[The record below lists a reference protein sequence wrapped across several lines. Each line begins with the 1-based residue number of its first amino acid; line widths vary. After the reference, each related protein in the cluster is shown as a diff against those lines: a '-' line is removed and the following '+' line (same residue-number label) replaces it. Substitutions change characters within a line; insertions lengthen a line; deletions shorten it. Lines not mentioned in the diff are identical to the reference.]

1 MREDATSS
9 AALAL
14 CAKPNVAA
22 KPAAIFNASRRVWST
37 YVLYAHPSV
46 SFISHGAHY
55 RARAASS
62 PRHRAFPSPVIHARL
77 IADVTRRPRLSAPA
91 RPRARLPR
99 ARAPRARA
107 RKSSRLAA
115 TRAALVLSRARVPA
129 RAFASHRVSS
139 RAHLFGI
146 ALGRGRARRR
156 ARAASAGLEG
166 SILRVRARE
175 RRGRALGER
184 GAHVDGVRVVV

>member
-37 YVLYAHPSV
+37 YVSYAHPSV
-46 SFISHGAHY
+46 SFISHGAHD

-77 IADVTRRPRLSAPA
+77 IADVTRRPRLSAPRTHARASPASSRPARTRAKIIPTRGHARSSRSLSRA
-91 RPRARLPR
+91 RPRARVRVASRVVPR
-99 ARAPRARA
+99 APFRHRPRSRPRAA
-107 RKSSRLAA
+107 
-115 TRAALVLSRARVPA
+115 SRAR
-129 RAFASHRVSS
+129 
-139 RAHLFGI
+139 
-146 ALGRGRARRR
+146 
-156 ARAASAGLEG
+156 
-166 SILRVRARE
+166 
-175 RRGRALGER
+175 GER
-184 GAHVDGVRVVV
+184 GS